1 MSNVEYKDSMREKLE
16 ALFLELGYD
25 ESKPVKPQD
34 VVITKDVF
42 HQCERNTCGSF
53 GKNHGC
59 PPHAGSEEERKNRV
73 FAYQDGYMLTQ
84 IVPIRNRKEMAES
97 MELVGKKTK
106 NLRKALINEEV
117 LVMGA
122 GPCTVCKTCTA
133 LEELPCR
140 FPDRIEY
147 SMEGSGIDVVRMSMN
162 LKMTYNAGAG
172 NVGYFTLVL
181 YNKADEAV

>member
-1 MSNVEYKDSMREKLE
+1 
-16 ALFLELGYD
+16 
-25 ESKPVKPQD
+25 
-34 VVITKDVF
+34 
-42 HQCERNTCGSF
+42 
-53 GKNHGC
+53 
-59 PPHAGSEEERKNRV
+59 
-73 FAYQDGYMLTQ
+73 MLSQ
-84 IVPIRNRKEMAES
+84 IVPIRTRKEMTES
-97 MELVGKKTK
+97 MELVNTKTK
-106 NLRKALINEEV
+106 ELRKALKDEDV

-133 LEELPCR
+133 LEGLPCR

-181 YNKADEAV
+181 YNRN

>member
-1 MSNVEYKDSMREKLE
+1 MNKENLESIFKELEFDEYK
-16 ALFLELGYD
+16 ELVPED
-25 ESKPVKPQD
+25 IIIS
-34 VVITKDVF
+34 KDVF
-42 HQCERNTCGSF
+42 YQCERNTCGSF
-53 GKNHGC
+53 GTNHGC

-73 FAYQDGYMLTQ
+73 FQYKNGYMLSM
-84 IVPIRNRKEMAES
+84 IVPIKTRKDMIES
-97 MELVGKKTK
+97 MEKVANRTK
-106 NLRKALINEEV
+106 ALRKAVSGEEI

-133 LEELPCR
+133 LEGKPCR
-140 FPDRIEY
+140 FPEKIEY

-181 YNKADEAV
+181 YNKV